1 MLPHVFRH
9 RMRFEARARAGRF
22 ADLERYLL
30 PTAEVL
36 LLIVSRQCRTG
47 WLVAQYERRLLYM
60 LEHVMR
66 HPSPRLQC
74 RARLY
79 PTPYVPLTYE
89 AQPETKGSFQN
100 NAGQFQILDFRC
112 DE

>member
-1 MLPHVFRH
+1 
-9 RMRFEARARAGRF
+9 
-22 ADLERYLL
+22 
-30 PTAEVL
+30 
-36 LLIVSRQCRTG
+36 
-47 WLVAQYERRLLYM
+47 M

>member
-1 MLPHVFRH
+1 
-9 RMRFEARARAGRF
+9 
-22 ADLERYLL
+22 
-30 PTAEVL
+30 
-36 LLIVSRQCRTG
+36 
-47 WLVAQYERRLLYM
+47 M

-79 PTPYVPLTYE
+79 PTPYPYVPLTYE
-89 AQPETKGSFQN
+89 AQPETKGSFQK